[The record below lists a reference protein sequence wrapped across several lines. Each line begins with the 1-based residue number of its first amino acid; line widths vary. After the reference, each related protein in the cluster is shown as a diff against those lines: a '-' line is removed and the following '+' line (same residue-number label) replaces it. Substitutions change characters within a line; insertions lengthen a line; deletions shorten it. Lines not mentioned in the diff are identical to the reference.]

1 MTYFGKDYCSYLT
14 QSLVQRNAS
23 VVAVV
28 CCSTAS
34 VPILSLFTGH
44 KVCTPM
50 ANVLERF
57 DMYMGNFKCFIRR
70 SPFPGK
76 QDSFFKST
84 NFRCT
89 AYPLLFLYLLC
100 NKHFNCRTV
109 LLSFSWDSKEDPRG
123 PDMISRTL

>member
-44 KVCTPM
+44 KVCTPT

-57 DMYMGNFKCFIRR
+57 DMYMGNSNALLEGLHFQGNKTAFSRALTSDAVHILSSFSIYCVINTLIVELCF
-70 SPFPGK
+70 
-76 QDSFFKST
+76 
-84 NFRCT
+84 
-89 AYPLLFLYLLC
+89 YLLAG
-100 NKHFNCRTV
+100 TV
-109 LLSFSWDSKEDPRG
+109 KKIPEDQ
-123 PDMISRTL
+123 I